1 MQRSPFLLLLLLPLC
16 AFSLDGEPDGVAAE
30 SNAGLYVSTVDS
42 TILPRTLGL
51 DGASWSQILA
61 TDTGTAGGARTFRLD
76 TVADGSGSVFDGTV
90 SHAIVDDSTVTASW
104 RMTPS
109 ADVRLNALT
118 VGFKTPVTLF
128 AGGKVSLGSG
138 TIDIPT
144 QKLEQNNEFVHA
156 ATRVFELYD
165 TDGVRRLRID
175 FGAEVWA
182 TVQDNRKWTEPV
194 LEIRFQKPNAARN
207 GSLKDFSRGTTYAFD
222 YTIALTGDGVVDVGS
237 EFVARA
243 GADWIPLA
251 PMGWIE
257 PGSALDF
264 SAFRGLPG
272 AAGRYGRVVR
282 RGP

>member
-1 MQRSPFLLLLLLPLC
+1 MKRILPILFLPVFALG
-16 AFSLDGEPDGVAAE
+16 LDGEPDGVAPE
-30 SNAGLYVSTVDS
+30 SNAGLYVSTIDGVF
-42 TILPRTLGL
+42 LPRTLGL
-51 DGASWSQILA
+51 NGASWTPIHAVDDAASGNTRNFTLN
-61 TDTGTAGGARTFRLD
+61 
-76 TVADGSGSVFDGTV
+76 TVADGSGSVFSGTV
-90 SHAIVDDSTVTASW
+90 SYAIVDDSTVTASW

-138 TIDIPT
+138 MIDIPT

-156 ATRVFELYD
+156 PTRVFELYD

-182 TVQDNRKWTEPV
+182 TVQDNRKWTEQV

-207 GSLKDFSRGTTYAFD
+207 GSLKDFSRETSYAFD
-222 YTIALTGDGVVDVGS
+222 YTISLTGDGVVDLGS

-251 PMGWIE
+251 PMGWVE

-264 SAFRGLPG
+264 SATPETWSIS
-272 AAGRYGRVVR
+272 R
-282 RGP
+282 RSRSTVF